1 MQISDWTEKRRKKG
15 TLANTARRIL
25 ASDRTYAEAE
35 RQLRRFYMLEA
46 LLQSGGN
53 RQKAAMA
60 IGVAES
66 TISRSMGA
74 LGVRITD
81 VRRMAKA
88 IQLHATAAKEAQ

>member
-35 RQLRRFYMLEA
+35 RQLRMFYVLEA
-46 LLQSGGN
+46 LLQNGGS
-53 RQKAAMA
+53 RRKTAIA

-66 TISRSMGA
+66 TIGRSVRS
-74 LGVRITD
+74 LGVRMAD

-88 IQLHATAAKEAQ
+88 IRIDDPATREAQ